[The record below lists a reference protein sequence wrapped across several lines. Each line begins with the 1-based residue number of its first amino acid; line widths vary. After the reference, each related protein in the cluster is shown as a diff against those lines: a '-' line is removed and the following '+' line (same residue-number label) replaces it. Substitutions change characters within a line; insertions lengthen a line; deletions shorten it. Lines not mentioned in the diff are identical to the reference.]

1 MWYFLKRYKN
11 LYFMLLL
18 VTVAYAVLESIN
30 ISVLLPLFDTVLN
43 KEGHSGKIFD
53 VINAV
58 ISHMPFKQPFMN
70 VFLLA
75 ISLVILKELMGYI
88 RVRLM
93 GYGVGKVVCDVK
105 EEIFRKFTD
114 SDYQFFL
121 DNKQGKLIYDL
132 LTASGRLGNCLQ
144 FFPDLVTSVLMTITI
159 GCLLFVISVKMT
171 IVLMIVGVIYS
182 VIMHFMAQ
190 KVSYNIG
197 TERARVSTEANVIA
211 NELIDGVKHI
221 KVSGSFDIWRDNFN
235 AATRKFKELVIQDFM
250 WGSIPDRMIQILP
263 IVMLTGIAF
272 FLNTRAD
279 AVEFL
284 TKNLVTL
291 GVYIYA
297 FYRLSPYLASFGR
310 LRMQIMGSLPDVEI
324 LYDNIHKDTSS
335 IKDGNLDIKDFNSEI
350 RFNSVNFG
358 YKGNS
363 EVLRDVNI
371 VIEKGKTTAIVGAS
385 GSGKTT
391 LINLLVRLFDPDSG
405 TITVDGTDLKQIR
418 HGSLIH
424 LVGMVSQDTFIF
436 NGTIRDN
443 IVFGLKDT
451 TDARMVEASKLA
463 NAHAF
468 IEGFPSRYDTVV
480 GDKGLKLSGGQRQ
493 RIAIARAI
501 LRDPKILILD
511 EATSSLD
518 YHSEVVVQQAINTVS
533 KNRTVV
539 VIAHR
544 LSTVINADK
553 IIVLD
558 RFKVAEEGTHGQ
570 LMEKKG
576 IYRSLYESQGKAH
589 NVQSGGADD
598 PE

>member
-1 MWYFLKRYKN
+1 MLNKKRPSVMWYFLKRYKN
-11 LYFMLLL
+11 TYLTLLL
-18 VTVAYAVLESIN
+18 VTVAYAILESIN
-30 ISVLLPLFDTVLN
+30 ISVLLPLFSMVFN
-43 KEGHSGKIFD
+43 KQAHHGKMFTTID
-53 VINAV
+53 AV

-75 ISLVILKELMGYI
+75 ISLVVLKEIMGYI

-105 EEIFRKFTD
+105 EEIFRKFTE

-144 FFPDLVTSVLMTITI
+144 FFPDLATSVLMTITI
-159 GCLLFVISVKMT
+159 GFLLFAISVKMT
-171 IVLMIVGVIYS
+171 IVLMIVGAIYS
-182 VIMHFMAQ
+182 VIMYLMAQ

-197 TERARVSTEANVIA
+197 TERARVSIEANVLA

-221 KVSGSFDIWRDNFN
+221 KVSGSFDIWRNNFN
-235 AATRKFKELVIQDFM
+235 AATERFKKLVIQDFM
-250 WGSIPDRMIQILP
+250 WNSIPDRMIQVLP

-272 FLNTRAD
+272 FLYTKAD
-279 AVEFL
+279 AAEFL

-324 LYDNIHKDTSS
+324 LYDNIHKNTSS
-335 IKDGNLDIKDFNSEI
+335 IKDGDRDIKDFTREM
-350 RFNSVNFG
+350 RFDAVNFA
-358 YKGNS
+358 YKGNR
-363 EVLRDVNI
+363 EVLRNVDI
-371 VIEKGKTTAIVGAS
+371 VIEKGKMTAIVGVS

-391 LINLLVRLFDPDSG
+391 LVNLMVRLFDPGSG
-405 TITVDGTDLKQIR
+405 RITIDGIDLKEIR
-418 HGSLIH
+418 HSSLIH
-424 LVGMVSQDTFIF
+424 LIGMVSQDMFIF

-443 IVFGLKDT
+443 INFDLNDT
-451 TDARMVEASKLA
+451 SEEQLIEASKLA
-463 NAHAF
+463 NAHSF
-468 IEGFPSRYDTVV
+468 IETFPAGYQTIV
-480 GDKGLKLSGGQRQ
+480 GDKGLKLSGGQCQ

-518 YHSEVVVQQAINTVS
+518 YHSEVIVQQAINTVS

-558 RFKVAEEGTHGQ
+558 RFRVAEEGTHGQ
-570 LMEKKG
+570 LMEKNG
-576 IYRSLYESQGKAH
+576 IYRSLYERQGKAH
-589 NVQSGGADD
+589 HA
-598 PE
+598 